1 MPWFWMLTSI
11 KKADNFQ
18 IANLQPEGVAYK
30 SVTYRKK
37 RVYRKIKVA
46 SQILVIYLVIW
57 NTEILLKTNVN
68 NLLIK
73 CENCEFNLL

>member
-1 MPWFWMLTSI
+1 MPWFWMLKLI

-18 IANLQPEGVAYK
+18 IANLQPEGVA
-30 SVTYRKK
+30 YRKK

-73 CENCEFNLL
+73 CGNCEFNLL